1 MNNHTWQNTKGE
13 PITPETIAAAS
24 AAQRR
29 YLSSPA
35 AATLHGK
42 TQGFVLRLPPQN
54 KAHATF
60 MQPLQCVLLQ
70 HVQIHSSQSP
80 SFVAITLVTILRHH
94 PPSPPFVTTLRQH
107 PSSSL
112 PSITTLRCLLLC
124 GELLCDVLSP
134 LHHALSDV
142 LVCDVLLCDAL

>member
-70 HVQIHSSQSP
+70 HVQIHLSQSP

-94 PPSPPFVTTLRQH
+94 PPSPPFVSTLRHHFPQSPPFVAFFYVVNCCATCCHHFTTLCQMYWCVMCCYVMR
-107 PSSSL
+107 
-112 PSITTLRCLLLC
+112 
-124 GELLCDVLSP
+124 CDVM
-134 LHHALSDV
+134 
-142 LVCDVLLCDAL
+142 

>member
-54 KAHATF
+54 KGPCNIHAAITMRF
-60 MQPLQCVLLQ
+60 ATARAN
-70 HVQIHSSQSP
+70 
-80 SFVAITLVTILRHH
+80 SFVSVTILRRHYVSHH
-94 PPSPPFVTTLRQH
+94 PPSPPSVTTLRQH